1 MKAFFIII
9 LVFFVTL
16 GCIIHNAISVRSF
29 ASEYEGQLAGLE
41 YSDAVG
47 FSTKVSNFASDIN
60 KKLDKLGFSLPARK
74 VSQLRDS
81 VSQLLVLAKQSQSGD
96 YEVIRALTINQLRS
110 IAELERIN
118 PKNIF

>member
-16 GCIIHNAISVRSF
+16 GCIIHNAISVKSF

-47 FSTKVSNFASDIN
+47 FSYFDLGNIPVVSVAKSNGSVV
-60 KKLDKLGFSLPARK
+60 KSL
-74 VSQLRDS
+74 
-81 VSQLLVLAKQSQSGD
+81 
-96 YEVIRALTINQLRS
+96 I
-110 IAELERIN
+110 
-118 PKNIF
+118 